1 MKKTSTIADKEKNKK
16 KLLEENKE
24 LIAKYNK
31 DIFKRVFGCLQSR
44 RVSFV
49 FGILL
54 TMGLGLVYPIFSLF
68 LGNIINALFE
78 LADAKQRD
86 QGRADANRAGMAFLF
101 LAIGVFIF
109 QVTRDYL
116 TYVVGD
122 EITTNIR
129 K

>member
-1 MKKTSTIADKEKNKK
+1 
-16 KLLEENKE
+16 
-24 LIAKYNK
+24 
-31 DIFKRVFGCLQSR
+31 
-44 RVSFV
+44 
-49 FGILL
+49 
-54 TMGLGLVYPIFSLF
+54 MGLGLVYPIFSLF

-86 QGRADANRAGMAFLF
+86 QGRADANRAGMAFLL